1 MQESVSC
8 VVSPEMQ
15 SLQVLVVFSA
25 VVWMSGFILTV
36 VCGQLKCLKMMKAD
50 YRMFK
55 WLCQEANK
63 WLSDILSVS
72 VPFELAFCL
81 VKGSW
86 QW

>member
-25 VVWMSGFILTV
+25 VVWMSGFILTA

-72 VPFELAFCL
+72 VPFELAFSL

-86 QW
+86 Q